1 MSQKAPNVTFSHHS
15 MSDLNLYVNP
25 DSIVWSYGLNT
36 QNYPTFGGEVVQILS
51 MFIEDM
57 TITGTVS
64 SYRSM
69 ERIYKWFVAYMQNAT
84 QGKNQ
89 AYDTTPIT
97 FRYNTRGW
105 KFLIQPKSAP
115 GFRYGKDVVAPTWT
129 VQAAVVES
137 PESFEE
143 LVKTDAQTQAMQSD
157 EGFQPFGTA
166 TAQIGF
172 SEFNPWT
179 TPNTGKSYKKGATKD
194 YYAELSGANGPFNSF
209 MKSWLPGED
218 SATAIEA
225 LGANW
230 SQPAFNS
237 QGQMTRSGA
246 RAADGTTPARDRE
259 QS

>member
-1 MSQKAPNVTFSHHS
+1 MAQKTPNVTFSHHS

-97 FRYNTRGW
+97 FRYNTRVW
-105 KFLIQPKSAP
+105 KFLIQPNQRRDLDMVKMLLRPHGRYRLPLLKVLKVLKS
-115 GFRYGKDVVAPTWT
+115 
-129 VQAAVVES
+129 
-137 PESFEE
+137 
-143 LVKTDAQTQAMQSD
+143 L
-157 EGFQPFGTA
+157 
-166 TAQIGF
+166 
-172 SEFNPWT
+172 
-179 TPNTGKSYKKGATKD
+179 
-194 YYAELSGANGPFNSF
+194 
-209 MKSWLPGED
+209 
-218 SATAIEA
+218 
-225 LGANW
+225 
-230 SQPAFNS
+230 
-237 QGQMTRSGA
+237 
-246 RAADGTTPARDRE
+246 
-259 QS
+259 